1 MKVQVQIYLCEFCY
15 KISFAFLGV
24 YISETVHPKV
34 RGSLLVV
41 RGLFSALG
49 KLFTWIVAY
58 FLSWRETSY
67 VLMITPSLMVI
78 IMLFLP
84 ESPYWLIE
92 VDQTDAAR

>member
-1 MKVQVQIYLCEFCY
+1 M
-15 KISFAFLGV
+15 
-24 YISETVHPKV
+24 

-41 RGLFSALG
+41 RSLFSALG

-92 VDQTDAAR
+92 VDQTEAAR

>member
-1 MKVQVQIYLCEFCY
+1 MYYI
-15 KISFAFLGV
+15 AFLGV

-41 RGLFSALG
+41 RSLFSALG